1 MNDSLFSGGHGAE
14 LTIDLSALAA
24 NWQLLND
31 RAGPAEC
38 AGVVK
43 ADAYG
48 IGIEKAVPT
57 LIKAGCRTFFVAHLS
72 EGRRLRAVAPDVT
85 LYILNGFPPGQARAY
100 RDIDARPVLGSLE
113 ELAEWRQAGDGRAFA
128 LHVDTG
134 LNRLGLTI
142 AEFEQFV
149 AGGFS
154 NAFRPSLVLSHFV
167 SSEEPADTI
176 TERQAAAFAKISAAL
191 PGVDASLCNSS
202 AFFLPEPPRYQ
213 LMRPGYALYG
223 GNPTPGKSNPMNAVV
238 RLEAEIM
245 QVRRVQAGDTVG
257 YNTKWTAKRDTTIAT
272 ISLGY
277 ADGWFRSHSCTDE
290 KPGGIALIHGQP
302 CPIAGRV
309 SMDLITLDVTDLSNG
324 TVKRGD
330 KAVLIGDGLGCDE
343 VAARAGTNGYEV
355 LTDLGRRYNRS
366 YIGS

>member
-1 MNDSLFSGGHGAE
+1 
-14 LTIDLSALAA
+14 
-24 NWQLLND
+24 
-31 RAGPAEC
+31 
-38 AGVVK
+38 
-43 ADAYG
+43 
-48 IGIEKAVPT
+48 
-57 LIKAGCRTFFVAHLS
+57 
-72 EGRRLRAVAPDVT
+72 
-85 LYILNGFPPGQARAY
+85 
-100 RDIDARPVLGSLE
+100 
-113 ELAEWRQAGDGRAFA
+113 
-128 LHVDTG
+128 
-134 LNRLGLTI
+134 
-142 AEFEQFV
+142 
-149 AGGFS
+149 
-154 NAFRPSLVLSHFV
+154 
-167 SSEEPADTI
+167 
-176 TERQAAAFAKISAAL
+176 
-191 PGVDASLCNSS
+191 
-202 AFFLPEPPRYQ
+202 
-213 LMRPGYALYG
+213 
-223 GNPTPGKSNPMNAVV
+223 MNAVV